1 MSAKQTTKFSRAL
14 SFILRHGAEKVG
26 VEMDSEGYCRVSDIL
41 KTQQMKGCTEQQLR
55 TIVENCP
62 KQRFVLKE
70 KSSGLLIAANQGH
83 SHKNGAAVDFS
94 KTTTPIVDASQYP
107 VVIHGT
113 NISRKNK
120 DGTVTDVL
128 ALIQQYG
135 LSRRE
140 RTHIHMCTGLDA
152 QSGIRKSCRALVYIN
167 LEKALAAGIKFC
179 LSKNGV
185 ILSEGDTEK
194 TDANGYNGVISPEYF
209 SKIEKISWKKGEGGQ
224 MVHTVDETITFD

>member
-1 MSAKQTTKFSRAL
+1 MSSKQTTKWSKAL

-41 KTQQMKGCTEQQLR
+41 KTQQMNGCSEQQIRSL
-55 TIVENCP
+55 VENCS

-83 SHKNGAAVDFS
+83 SQKNGTVVDFS
-94 KTTTPIVDASQYP
+94 KTTIPIVDASQFP
-107 VVIHGT
+107 VVLHGT
-113 NISRKNK
+113 VISQKNK
-120 DGTVTDVL
+120 DGTVTNVL
-128 ALIQQYG
+128 ALIQQHG

-152 QSGIRKSCRALVYIN
+152 KSGIRKSCRALVYIN

-194 TDANGYNGVISPEYF
+194 TDADGYNGVIPPEF
-209 SKIEKISWKKGEGGQ
+209 FFKIEKISWKNGEDGQ
-224 MVHTVDETITFD
+224 LVHTVDETITFD